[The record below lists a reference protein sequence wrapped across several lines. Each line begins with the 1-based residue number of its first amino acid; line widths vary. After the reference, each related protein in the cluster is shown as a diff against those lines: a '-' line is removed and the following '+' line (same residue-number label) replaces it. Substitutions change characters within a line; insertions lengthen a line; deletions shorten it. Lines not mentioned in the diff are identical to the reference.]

1 MFCHI
6 ELLTNLNE
14 TLHPDLYAKTNQKPF
29 YFCTTVRNLSNKTL
43 NLVMDKKESTN
54 ADRDGLPPF
63 VSSWPQLYKL
73 LIATLVVLIALFYLF
88 MTHFE

>member
-1 MFCHI
+1 
-6 ELLTNLNE
+6 
-14 TLHPDLYAKTNQKPF
+14 
-29 YFCTTVRNLSNKTL
+29 
-43 NLVMDKKESTN
+43 MDKKESTD

-63 VSSWPQLYKL
+63 VRSWPQLYKL